1 LSSRGRSTRRRAGRG
16 RRVVGVAL
24 GALVAG
30 VVFLLG
36 VGLGRALED
45 DPDPRIRTLVRTLK
59 PLELPP
65 ARETVTVRVTVT
77 AP

>member
-1 LSSRGRSTRRRAGRG
+1 LRPARPARRRARPG
-16 RRVVGVAL
+16 RRLLRVAL

-30 VVFLLG
+30 LVFVLG
-36 VGLGRALED
+36 IGLGRTLED
-45 DPDPRIRTLVRTLK
+45 EPDRRSRTLVRTLK

-77 AP
+77 EP